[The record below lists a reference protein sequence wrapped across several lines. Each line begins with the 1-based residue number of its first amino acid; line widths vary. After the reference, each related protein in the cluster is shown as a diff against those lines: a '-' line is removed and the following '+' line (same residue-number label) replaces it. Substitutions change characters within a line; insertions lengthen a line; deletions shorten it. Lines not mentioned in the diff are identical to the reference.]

1 MQITFDTTNPQDL
14 EILKAI
20 LPKFAPHH
28 PGADTQPAVV
38 NTGSNVPA
46 ITQHSGDVAVSGADT
61 APAPVKKRG
70 RTKPEIRDVEQAEA
84 AVEQEE
90 TPENEEIPAVELA
103 PAAVEQVPAEV
114 AIPYTIDDVR
124 AALQAFTAKAGID
137 GGIQLLK
144 NFGAQR
150 ISELKASDYAAFV
163 GACQ

>member
-1 MQITFDTTNPQDL
+1 MQITFDTANPQDL

-20 LPKFAPHH
+20 LPKFSPRQLEDA
-28 PGADTQPAVV
+28 QPAVA
-38 NTGSNVPA
+38 NTGSVASAEDHPQSPEGN
-46 ITQHSGDVAVSGADT
+46 AVSGADT

-70 RTKPEIRDVEQAEA
+70 RMKPEVRDVEQPEI

-90 TPENEEIPAVELA
+90 IAQNDEIPAVE
-103 PAAVEQVPAEV
+103 PEKIAVEQPAKD
-114 AIPYTIDDVR
+114 YTIDDVR
-124 AALQAFTAKAGID
+124 SALQAFTAKAGID

-150 ISELKASDYAAFV
+150 ISELKPTDYAAFV